1 MHNLFRSIAT
11 VEDLAGSLDCMF
23 FPATYQLVA
32 TQLVEDTV
40 VFVKGRLDKREDVPR
55 LVAMEMRVPDLSD
68 LGAHAP
74 VRLDMHEAHVT
85 PESVRQ
91 LKEILTAHPGPT
103 EVRLRV
109 RRRATTTVYRLGYG
123 VAVTPE
129 FWADLK
135 AAVVVT
141 RRAPDPEQTGP
152 ARR

>member
-1 MHNLFRSIAT
+1 
-11 VEDLAGSLDCMF
+11 AGVT
-23 FPATYQLVA
+23 PIIGIEAYVA
-32 TQLVEDTV
+32 PES
-40 VFVKGRLDKREDVPR
+40 RRNKRKVQWGQP
-55 LVAMEMRVPDLSD
+55 
-68 LGAHAP
+68 HQ
-74 VRLDMHEAHVT
+74 HVT

-109 RRRATTTVYRLGYG
+109 RRRATTTVYRLGHG

-141 RRAPDPEQTGP
+141 RRPPIPNRP
-152 ARR
+152 ARPGARLHLGTNGTERN